1 MLLFLRVMVDCK
13 GAGFHRD
20 VAGTALFLPGF
31 SKARIC
37 QMEQHEHSVLVRG
50 LRFSPK
56 HPPTMTLARSS
67 RNLLENLLASL
78 RTRFLPFDAK
88 LVENFFILE
97 FSPYLKSI
105 PDQ

>member
-1 MLLFLRVMVDCK
+1 MVDCK

-37 QMEQHEHSVLVRG
+37 QMEQHEHADLVRG
-50 LRFSPK
+50 LSFSPK
-56 HPPTMTLARSS
+56 PPHTMTLARSS

-88 LVENFFILE
+88 LGENFLILE